1 MKRGIID
8 HFEGDIAVVEFPNG
22 MKDFFLTQLPKSV
35 QIGDVLLFENGEII
49 IDSEGK
55 KQLQKE
61 VADLMDELFED

>member
-22 MKDFFLTQLPKSV
+22 MKDFFLTQLPKGV
-35 QIGDVLLFENGEII
+35 HIGDVLLFENGEII
-49 IDSEGK
+49 IDLEGK
-55 KQLQKE
+55 KQLQEE